1 MFWRCLLE
9 RQTAW
14 AAEPKT
20 VALAAEPVGR
30 AAVKARGAG
39 GARARGGE
47 GEAAGA
53 CTCRRDELC
62 ILVRPRGGPGGASGG
77 PFMCVGRS
85 SPVVCAWIYHVR
97 VGAGR
102 GISK

>member
-47 GEAAGA
+47 GEA
-53 CTCRRDELC
+53 E
-62 ILVRPRGGPGGASGG
+62 RGGDEESG
-77 PFMCVGRS
+77 
-85 SPVVCAWIYHVR
+85 
-97 VGAGR
+97 
-102 GISK
+102 

>member
-62 ILVRPRGGPGGASGG
+62 ILVR
-77 PFMCVGRS
+77 
-85 SPVVCAWIYHVR
+85 W
-97 VGAGR
+97 AGR
-102 GISK
+102 GERRTLHVCGSELSGGVRVDISCESRCWARHK